1 MPLKKHVFRAT
12 LSDVAQQTQALRRS
26 MPACLSEEEGYAI
39 ELGIAEVLTN
49 IVKHGYAA
57 DGNGT
62 ITLCW
67 EEQDSCL
74 QVEILDTG
82 LPIPAH
88 LLGCESARAFEFDP
102 QDVAHLPQSGLGLA
116 LVKTV
121 FDAVDYDS
129 VNGVNRMRLRRTLCG

>member
-1 MPLKKHVFRAT
+1 MPVKKHVFRAT
-12 LSDVAQQTQALRRS
+12 LSNVAQEAQALRRS

-67 EEQDSCL
+67 EARDSCL
-74 QVEILDTG
+74 QVEIVDTG

-88 LLGCESARAFEFDP
+88 LLGRESARAFEFDP

-121 FDAVDYDS
+121 FDRVDYDS
-129 VNGVNRMRLRRTLCG
+129 VNGVNRMRLRRALCG